1 MDAEVETDFLFCEL
15 FQELKLTST
24 DLPELQDLRL
34 VSEEPAFGV
43 CELGISL
50 VIYSPDGLE
59 K

>member
-1 MDAEVETDFLFCEL
+1 M

-24 DLPELQDLRL
+24 DLPELQDLQL

-50 VIYSPDGLE
+50 VIDSPDGLE